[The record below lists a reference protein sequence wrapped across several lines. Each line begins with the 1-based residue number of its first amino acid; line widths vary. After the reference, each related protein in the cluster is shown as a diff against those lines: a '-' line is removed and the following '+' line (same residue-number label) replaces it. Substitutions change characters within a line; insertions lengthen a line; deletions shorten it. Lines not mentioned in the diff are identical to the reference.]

1 MRKKMETQLKDLKL
15 VDMLNETEKS
25 DRWKRLLE
33 MFEDENLFDALE
45 MINQFPNEM
54 DFWIRKEMQ
63 GRKLSTLHI
72 ELLD

>member
-1 MRKKMETQLKDLKL
+1 METQLKDLKL